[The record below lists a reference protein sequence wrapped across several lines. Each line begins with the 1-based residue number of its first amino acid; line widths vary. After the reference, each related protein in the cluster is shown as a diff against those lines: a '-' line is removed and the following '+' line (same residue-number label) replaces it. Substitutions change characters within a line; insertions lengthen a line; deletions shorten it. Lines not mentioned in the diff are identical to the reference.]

1 MDRPLRVNF
10 EGSWSLVV
18 TRGSGGETLFGD
30 DSDPRG
36 TVVLHPEP
44 ALGDL
49 FGCLKLKRPVAS
61 GHEEKQ
67 AAREAMARETA
78 GKGNP

>member
-1 MDRPLRVNF
+1 MDRALRENLA
-10 EGSWSLVV
+10 GSEDRGESL
-18 TRGSGGETLFGD
+18 GDGGQTWVGN
-30 DSDPRG
+30 DSVPRG

-49 FGCLKLKRPVAS
+49 FGSLRINCPVAPIR
-61 GHEEKQ
+61 EEKQ
-67 AAREAMARETA
+67 AARGAIGPETA